1 MLADKPWILTSA
13 DLPALEAA
21 LADADRKRVVAY
33 DIMTERFEVTSILQR
48 ALVND
53 AAVYGEQLKGTP
65 ADPAVYMESVHHLMK
80 VVSGAPNIRPAWFF
94 DTDEQGEGLNDI
106 GTHLVDLVQWTLFP
120 DQPIDYRA
128 DVKVLSAYRW
138 PTMIPEAE
146 FKRVTASDGFPAS
159 LAARVKGGQLE
170 YFCNTYVTYT
180 VKGVHAAL
188 NVPWDWEAPAGA
200 GDTHYAVYKGSRAKV
215 EVRQSK
221 ADNYR
226 TEVYVVPNAEADRAQ
241 VRAAVQARVAAL
253 QGQWPGVAVDER
265 HGAIHLSIPETF
277 RVGHEAHF
285 AEVTRNFLGYLRDR
299 ASLPAWERP
308 NMLAKYYVTTTGT
321 EMSRKAP
328 VKVAGRKRRKQLQI
342 ADCRSRL
349 PVGCRHRRDADV
361 LVRGPVVHEPASGL
375 DDQSLDEHHVGDLSD
390 LLPVGERLEER
401 LVRACQQARGV
412 VAIEQRP
419 AGPIDEPIVG
429 AVVDQKHAVRGQ
441 DWRRAGLDHSRVEP
455 ARTPGQHRMIQRL
468 GPGDQVGRV
477 GDAGLVARVLG
488 VGHVVHPVPSADSLG
503 EDRTGLRPVHVPAAL
518 VGRKNDA
525 LAIPSTQIA

>member
-65 ADPAVYMESVHHLMK
+65 GDPAVYMESVHHLMK

-120 DQPIDYRA
+120 NQPVDYRA

-180 VKGVHAAL
+180 VKGVHTAL

-226 TEVYVVPNAEADRAQ
+226 TEVYVVPNAAADRAQ
-241 VRAAVQARVAAL
+241 VLAPCRPASRRCRASGQASPWTSGTARFTCRSRRASAWDTRRTSRRSRGTSSATCASAAAAGL
-253 QGQWPGVAVDER
+253 
-265 HGAIHLSIPETF
+265 GA
-277 RVGHEAHF
+277 
-285 AEVTRNFLGYLRDR
+285 AEHAGEVLRDDDGD
-299 ASLPAWERP
+299 
-308 NMLAKYYVTTTGT
+308 GT
-321 EMSRKAP
+321 EPQGADQGGEESGAVNCR
-328 VKVAGRKRRKQLQI
+328 LQI
-342 ADCRSRL
+342 ADCGLQIADYADCGYANVSCFGVRMTCAMTASRTGASTARVRL
-349 PVGCRHRRDADV
+349 PLAPVVVTSVLKFTTQAVCDGGCR
-361 LVRGPVVHEPASGL
+361 
-375 DDQSLDEHHVGDLSD
+375 
-390 LLPVGERLEER
+390 
-401 LVRACQQARGV
+401 
-412 VAIEQRP
+412 
-419 AGPIDEPIVG
+419 
-429 AVVDQKHAVRGQ
+429 
-441 DWRRAGLDHSRVEP
+441 
-455 ARTPGQHRMIQRL
+455 
-468 GPGDQVGRV
+468 
-477 GDAGLVARVLG
+477 
-488 VGHVVHPVPSADSLG
+488 
-503 EDRTGLRPVHVPAAL
+503 
-518 VGRKNDA
+518 
-525 LAIPSTQIA
+525 

>member
-1 MLADKPWILTSA
+1 MTLDPGHFHAGLVQKEMYPDVSPTVHVYAPEGPDLDAHLKRIAAFNGRKDAPTSWVLELHKGPDSLDRMLRERSGNVVVISGKNRGKVERIGRSVGASLHVLADKPWILTSA
-13 DLPALEAA
+13 DLPALDAA

-53 AAVYGEQLKGTP
+53 SAVYGEQLKGTP
-65 ADPAVYMESVHHLMK
+65 SDPAVYMESVHHLMK

-120 DQPIDYRA
+120 DQPVDYRA

-138 PTMIPEAE
+138 PTLIPEAE

-159 LAARVKGGQLE
+159 LTARVKGGQLE

-200 GDTHYAVYKGSRAKV
+200 GDTHYAVYRGSRAKV

-253 QGQWPGVAVDER
+253 QGRWPGVAVDER
-265 HGAIHLSIPETF
+265 HSAIHLSIPETF

-285 AEVTRNFLGYLRDR
+285 AEVTRSFLGYLRDR

-321 EMSRKAP
+321 EMSRTAP
-328 VKVAGRKRRKQLQI
+328 MKVAGRI
-342 ADCRSRL
+342 A
-349 PVGCRHRRDADV
+349 P
-361 LVRGPVVHEPASGL
+361 
-375 DDQSLDEHHVGDLSD
+375 
-390 LLPVGERLEER
+390 
-401 LVRACQQARGV
+401 
-412 VAIEQRP
+412 
-419 AGPIDEPIVG
+419 
-429 AVVDQKHAVRGQ
+429 
-441 DWRRAGLDHSRVEP
+441 
-455 ARTPGQHRMIQRL
+455 
-468 GPGDQVGRV
+468 
-477 GDAGLVARVLG
+477 
-488 VGHVVHPVPSADSLG
+488 
-503 EDRTGLRPVHVPAAL
+503 
-518 VGRKNDA
+518 
-525 LAIPSTQIA
+525 